1 SVVLHPGLGHNI
13 RTGTHYDMEVVMK
26 NNGILVLT
34 GGIWTVGLIVL
45 GLWGWQHV
53 DAVVN
58 WAGWEKRTIGA
69 WCVRCCAIALIAAAE
84 AILLALVVERV
95 YRPDSVCGRAK
106 LSALLVCM
114 VCTVSAI
121 ALGLAGR

>member
-1 SVVLHPGLGHNI
+1 MMNNKNVLI
-13 RTGTHYDMEVVMK
+13 
-26 NNGILVLT
+26 LT

-53 DAVVN
+53 EAVVN
-58 WAGWEKRTIGA
+58 WVGWEKRTIGA
-69 WCVRCCAIALIAAAE
+69 WAVRCMAIALIAAAE

-95 YRPDSVCGRAK
+95 YRRDTVCGRAK